1 MKYSVFAA
9 ACLTLH
15 AIGCSSDAT
24 DASPEDVVP
33 TTPPEDVLGEKGA
46 EPAWTPIYAPQRANV
61 WSATGLDFNPE
72 RPGELWAVL
81 RQFPSGR
88 PCTEADPRGCGAL
101 EGQVAIIED
110 AGEDEP
116 SVEVKVDSN
125 AWHFMRRP
133 TGIAFGPN
141 DTFATCGEARTDNYE
156 DDTFDYA
163 GPVLWSSDPDIF
175 AVEIP
180 GKNGSHLD
188 MLHDSPFCMGI
199 AHETD
204 NAYWVFNGQD
214 SSLDR
219 YDFHSPH
226 EIGGEDHSDG
236 EMLRFAQG
244 GVKRSPEIPSHLV
257 FDPKDA
263 MLYVADTGNSR
274 VLRLDTNSGRQGR
287 TIPSNDPIQVSARI
301 DGAEVLDFVPPGEL
315 DAPSGVALHRGVL
328 FVTDNST
335 SEIHA
340 YDRDGAELRVL
351 DTGLPAGSLA
361 GIAISEDGVVFVSDL
376 ATGRVLRLELP

>member
-1 MKYSVFAA
+1 VKYSVLA
-9 ACLTLH
+9 ACLTLA
-15 AIGCSSDAT
+15 AIGCSSNDKSS
-24 DASPEDVVP
+24 SPEGQVP
-33 TTPPEDVLGEKGA
+33 ATPPEDVLGASGA
-46 EPAWTPIYAPQRANV
+46 DPVWTPIFTPPRANT
-61 WSATGLDFNPE
+61 WSVTALDFNPE
-72 RPGELWAVL
+72 RPGELWALL

-88 PCTEADPRGCGAL
+88 PCTENDPRGCAAL
-101 EGQVAIIED
+101 EGQVAIIQD

-116 SVEVKVDSN
+116 SFELKMDSN

-133 TGIAFGPN
+133 TAIAFGRG
-141 DTFATCGEARTDNYE
+141 DTFATCGESRTDNYE

-199 AHETD
+199 AHETG
-204 NAYWVFNGQD
+204 NAYWTFNGQD

-219 YDFHSPH
+219 YDFNDPH

-244 GVKRSPEIPSHLV
+244 DVKRAPEIPSHLI
-257 FDPKDA
+257 FDPEDA

-274 VLRLDTNSGRQGR
+274 VARLDTRSGRQGR
-287 TIPSNDPIQVSARI
+287 ALPSNDPIEVSARI
-301 DGAEVLDFVPPGEL
+301 DDAEVADFVAPGEL
-315 DAPSGVALHRGVL
+315 DAPTGITLHGGAI

-340 YDRDGAELRVL
+340 YDREGTELRVL

-361 GIAISEDGVVFVSDL
+361 GIAISKEGVVYVADL
-376 ATGRVLRLELP
+376 ATGRVLRLDLP